1 MTKHTAR
8 HAKQR
13 LDATRRHFF
22 QEAFGKAAGLGI
34 GSAAL
39 FGLMPSVCNALI
51 ILKPATVIAW
61 HRAGLRAYWRWKSR
75 PRGGRPRAP
84 ADVRPNLNACAE
96 RWARSV
102 KEECLSKVILFG
114 ERSLR

>member
-1 MTKHTAR
+1 V
-8 HAKQR
+8 
-13 LDATRRHFF
+13 F
-22 QEAFGKAAGLGI
+22 
-34 GSAAL
+34 AAL

-61 HRAGLRAYWRWKSR
+61 HGAGLRAYWRWKSR